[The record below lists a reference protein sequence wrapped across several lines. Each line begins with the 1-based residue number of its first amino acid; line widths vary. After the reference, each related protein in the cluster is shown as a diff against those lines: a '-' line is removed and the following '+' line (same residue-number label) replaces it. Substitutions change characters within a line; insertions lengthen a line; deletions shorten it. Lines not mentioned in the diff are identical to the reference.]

1 MAADDSTERDERPE
15 EIHVGE
21 LQAQDADDDETE
33 GEKDFRSAALHD
45 ERVLTQNPRRFQDEH
60 AYHRETLARVRSH
73 SLANLLAP
81 PLEPVLGRD
90 DDCAA
95 VLARLREGARVVTLT
110 GPGGIG
116 KSSVAREV
124 GRRIAQARAVE
135 DASDVLLCE
144 LADATGVEALL
155 LAVSRAASLPAPA
168 GSTRGKKGSEM
179 LAKKLASI
187 SPLTL
192 VLDDADAVIAE
203 AAAFVRACLDAS
215 DGLRFLVTSREALGL
230 EGERVHAVG
239 PLGASAALALF
250 ESRAGGS
257 RGAWTE
263 AQVAMLVE
271 HLDGLPL
278 GIELA
283 ARRSRLVPPSDLLA
297 RLEERFRLLKSDRR
311 DAAARHASLPLTI
324 EWSLA
329 RLDAD
334 EARAFAA
341 LGAFEGSF
349 AVEAFEAVVGP
360 LLAGDALD
368 AAEALLRKSLVAT
381 VPSQGSARL
390 TMLRTLRAFARE
402 RLGSFE
408 AKEREDVELR
418 HATFYVT
425 RSEEAGTRAY
435 GADAER
441 ALDFME
447 ADLPNLLRAFEKERS
462 RRPELAARVV
472 AAIGDVVV
480 LRNPLD
486 LRSSIFAEARGA
498 ADGHG
503 DPALRVRTRVVEAK
517 VMLEIAG
524 AADAE
529 ALLVEALA
537 IADAARLDDAADVR
551 RSLAWARIA
560 LGQAE
565 SALELLEAALV
576 AHRAQRNVRGEAD
589 ALAARG
595 LTRCLRGELQT
606 GHGDL
611 ENAYAL
617 HVLAND
623 AIRREK
629 VLEMATLVGLDLAP
643 ENEEGSVE
651 ERIARL
657 RAAADAHQASG
668 RTWREAVARFQ
679 IAALEGAGAGALAAK
694 GGDPKVSAN
703 AWVVGPE
710 ARWVRPPVGDQLDLT
725 RHGSLRRVL
734 DALVTR
740 RIAEPGAAMTAI
752 ALLESGWPDE
762 RVRHESGMLRVYSVV
777 RRLRALGLGEALVT
791 RDDGYLLD
799 PSLRFERAS

>member
-1 MAADDSTERDERPE
+1 M
-15 EIHVGE
+15 
-21 LQAQDADDDETE
+21 
-33 GEKDFRSAALHD
+33 
-45 ERVLTQNPRRFQDEH
+45 
-60 AYHRETLARVRSH
+60 
-73 SLANLLAP
+73 
-81 PLEPVLGRD
+81 
-90 DDCAA
+90 
-95 VLARLREGARVVTLT
+95 VTLT

-124 GRRIAQARAVE
+124 GRRIAQARGGRE
-135 DASDVLLCE
+135 GSDATDVLLCE
-144 LADATGVEALL
+144 LADVTGAEGLL
-155 LAVSRAASLPAPA
+155 LAVSRAASLRPPAA
-168 GSTRGKKGSEM
+168 SARGKKASDT
-179 LAKKLASI
+179 LAKKLATM

-203 AAAFVRACLDAS
+203 TAAFVRACLDAS
-215 DGLRFLVTSREALGL
+215 DALRFLVTSREALGL
-230 EGERVHAVG
+230 EGERVQAVG
-239 PLGASAALALF
+239 PLGAPAALALF
-250 ESRAGGS
+250 ESRAGGAGS
-257 RGAWTE
+257 SWTE
-263 AQVAMLVE
+263 AQVATLVE

-283 ARRSRLVPPSDLLA
+283 ARRSRLVPPSDLLD

-329 RLDAD
+329 RLEPD

-402 RLGSFE
+402 RLGAFE
-408 AKEREDVELR
+408 AAEREAVELR
-418 HATFYVT
+418 HATFYVA
-425 RSEEAGTRAY
+425 RAEDAGTRAY
-435 GADAER
+435 GPGAER
-441 ALDFME
+441 ALDAIE
-447 ADLPNLLRAFEKERS
+447 ADLPNLLRAFENEKARH
-462 RRPELAARVV
+462 PELAARVV
-472 AAIGDVVV
+472 AAIADLVV
-480 LRNPLD
+480 LRNAVD
-486 LRSSIFAEARGA
+486 LRSPIFAEARAA
-498 ADGHG
+498 ADLHG
-503 DPALRVRTRVVEAK
+503 DAALRVRTRVAFAK
-517 VMLEIAG
+517 VILEIAG

-529 ALLVEALA
+529 SLLVEALA
-537 IADAARLDDAADVR
+537 IADAAKLDDAADVR

-565 SALELLEAALV
+565 SALELLEVAL
-576 AHRAQRNVRGEAD
+576 AEHRAKRSVRGEAD

-595 LTRCLRGELQT
+595 LTRCLRGELAA

-623 AIRREK
+623 GIRREK
-629 VLEMATLVGLDLAP
+629 VLEMAAVVGLDLAP
-643 ENEEGSVE
+643 DKEEGSVD

-657 RAAADAHQASG
+657 RAAAEAHRASG
-668 RTWREAVARFQ
+668 RSWREAVARFQ
-679 IAALEGAGAGALAAK
+679 LATLEDASVDANAGTGERARAGADAAAR
-694 GGDPKVSAN
+694 GDV
-703 AWVVGPE
+703 WVVGPE
-710 ARWVRPPVGDQLDLT
+710 ARSVKPPAGEPLDLT

-740 RIAEPGAAMTAI
+740 RIAEPGAAMTAV

-762 RVRHESGMLRVYSVV
+762 KVRHESGMLRVYSVV
-777 RRLRALGLGEALVT
+777 RRLRSIGLGGALIT

-799 PSLRFERAS
+799 PLVRFERALTSGAAR